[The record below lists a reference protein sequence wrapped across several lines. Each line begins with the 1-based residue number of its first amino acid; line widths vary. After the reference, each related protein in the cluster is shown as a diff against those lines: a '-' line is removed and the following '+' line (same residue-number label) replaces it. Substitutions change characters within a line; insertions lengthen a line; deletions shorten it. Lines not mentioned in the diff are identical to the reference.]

1 MSPRRSPDVAPE
13 EQATLDALIP
23 RIGRLHVQQRLGLE
37 RDFEAHVFGPG
48 RHFFHVENWYSF
60 HGLVRAGLR
69 LSGLWNRAHRNARHI
84 QVRQHEVRLAHL
96 PAAFDGFTLLHLTD
110 LHLDAA
116 PDMVSVLIETVRP
129 LDYDLCVMT
138 GDYRL
143 RTYGPFAAALR
154 ALAELRPNLRGT
166 VYAILGNHDS
176 LRMVPPMQSLGYT
189 LLLNEWTVLRRGG
202 EELYL
207 AGIEDAHFYRLDN
220 FHRAADEIPPHAASI
235 LLSHT
240 PEAYRH
246 AAHANFDLMLCGH
259 THGGQICLPNGR
271 AILTDSDTP
280 RRFVRGP
287 WQHHRMIG
295 YTSTGSG
302 TSIIDARLNC
312 LPEVT
317 LHRLVRG

>member
-1 MSPRRSPDVAPE
+1 M
-13 EQATLDALIP
+13 
-23 RIGRLHVQQRLGLE
+23 
-37 RDFEAHVFGPG
+37 FGPG

-60 HGLVRAGLR
+60 HGLVRTGLR
-69 LSGLWNRAHRNARHI
+69 LSGLWKRAHTNARNI
-84 QVRQHEVRLAHL
+84 QVRRHDVLLPHL
-96 PAAFDGFTLLHLTD
+96 PPAFDGFTLLHLTD

-116 PDMVSVLIETVRP
+116 PDMTAVLIAAVRS

-143 RTYGPFAAALR
+143 RTYGPIDAALR
-154 ALAELRPNLRGT
+154 GLAELRPHLRGT
-166 VYAILGNHDS
+166 VYASLGNHDS
-176 LRMVPPMQSLGYT
+176 LRMVPPMQALGYT
-189 LLLNEWTVLRRGG
+189 LLLNESAVLRRDGD
-202 EELYL
+202 ELYL

-220 FHRAADEIPPHAASI
+220 FHRAADEIPPHATSI

-246 AAHANFDLMLCGH
+246 AAHADFDLMLCGH

-280 RRFVRGP
+280 RHLARGS
-287 WQHHRMIG
+287 WRYHGMIG

-317 LHRLVRG
+317 LHRLVRGRSSWQGLTHGR